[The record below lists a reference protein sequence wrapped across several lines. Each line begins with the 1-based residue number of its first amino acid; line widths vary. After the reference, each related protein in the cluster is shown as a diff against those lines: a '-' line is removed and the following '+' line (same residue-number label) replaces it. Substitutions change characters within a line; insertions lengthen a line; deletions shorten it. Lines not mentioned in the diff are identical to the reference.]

1 MGFSIKDEMPDTV
14 QQYAMYLRNIKG
26 LSAKTVENYC
36 MDLRTFFR
44 FLKLHENLV
53 PAHTPLDEIH
63 IQDLDLEFIRGCMS
77 WD

>member
-1 MGFSIKDEMPDTV
+1 MGFSIRDEMPELV

-44 FLKLHENLV
+44 FMKQSRQL
-53 PAHTPLDEIH
+53 TPPKTPMEEIDLRD
-63 IQDLDLEFIRGCMS
+63 IDLDFIRGIRT
-77 WD
+77 